1 LPCQK
6 KQNWI
11 TPLSVFWRAKECN
24 EESAM
29 EQDRYPPNYRSTEAR
44 QVMGWIKAGQS
55 GCLVGL
61 RGAGKS
67 YFLYFLVRQDV
78 RQRYLGPNWA
88 DFIFVLV
95 DLLAL
100 TEYTEWA
107 ACELMLD
114 RLLGQLCP
122 PTIEP
127 KVAEEMRALHQ
138 EAVRTRDLFTAE
150 RALERCVGALCQRP
164 TRRVVLLFS
173 KFDTVFRTLDASL
186 FRCLRAIQNAHKG
199 QVSYVVAVANYLAS
213 LRDDLTQ
220 VDPFYRLVSRNVCSL
235 GPSDAADASYMIH
248 YESAQR
254 SAALS
259 KEDTARLIALSGG
272 HAGLIKAI
280 LSLLWDVR
288 YGGKLE
294 ELAPALSDEP
304 AVQAEC
310 RKVWGSL
317 SEGEQAGLCALVS
330 EGETD
335 PRALRQ
341 LAYRG
346 LIRESQSPPFIFS
359 PLFADFVRWQAPPP
373 AGGTVINRS
382 PMLVQIKGRHIKG
395 LTELEFETLHYLYAR
410 RGHVCTKDELIKN
423 VYRQQY
429 DRMKGGVSD
438 EALQALISRL
448 RDKVEPDRRRP
459 RHIVTVRGAGYKF
472 VEPDEQ

>member
-1 LPCQK
+1 
-6 KQNWI
+6 
-11 TPLSVFWRAKECN
+11 
-24 EESAM
+24 M
-29 EQDRYPPNYRSTEAR
+29 EQDLYPPNYRSTEAR
-44 QVMGWIKAGQS
+44 QVMGWIEAGQS

-67 YFLYFLVRQDV
+67 YFLHFLVRQDV

-100 TEYTEWA
+100 TEHTEWA
-107 ACELMLD
+107 TCELMLD
-114 RLLGQLCP
+114 RLLGQLRP
-122 PTIEP
+122 PTIEA
-127 KVAEEMRALHQ
+127 KVAEEMMALHQ
-138 EAVRTRDLFTAE
+138 EAVRRRDLFTAE
-150 RALERCVGALCQRP
+150 RALERCVGALCQHP
-164 TRRVVLLFS
+164 GRRVVLLFS

-186 FRCLRAIQNAHKG
+186 FRCLRAIQNAHRG
-199 QVSYVVAVANYLAS
+199 QVSYVVAIANYLAS
-213 LRDDLTQ
+213 LRNDLAG
-220 VDPFYRLVSRNVCSL
+220 VDPFYRLVGRNVCFL
-235 GPSDAADASYMIH
+235 GPFDATDAGYMIH
-248 YESAQR
+248 YETAQR

-259 KEDTARLIALSGG
+259 TGDTTHLIALSGG

-280 LSLLWDVR
+280 LGLLWDVR
-288 YGGKLE
+288 YGGKLA

-317 SEGEQAGLCALVS
+317 SEDEQAGLCALVN
-330 EGETD
+330 EGQTH

-346 LIRESQSPPFIFS
+346 LIRESQSAPFIFS

-373 AGGTVINRS
+373 TGGTVVSRS
-382 PMLVQIKGRHIKG
+382 PLLVQIKGRRIEG
-395 LTELEFETLHYLYAR
+395 LSELEFEALYYLYAR
-410 RGHVCTKDELIKN
+410 RGEVCTKDELIKN
-423 VYRQQY
+423 VYGQQF

-438 EALQALISRL
+438 EALQTLISRL

-459 RHIVTVRGAGYKF
+459 QYIVTVRGAGYKF
-472 VEPDEQ
+472 VEPDEP